1 MALDFSKIGPWNK
14 IKEVEVDGQKMVRI
28 PKFYHGRITAPVG
41 SQHEGKTLFVV
52 SDIPREGLH
61 VHPAFMWK
69 GEELPYFEYGAY
81 EASNADDPNG
91 TMYDSTGYSK
101 ILTGHKAC
109 SLPNVHVWNRIY
121 KEEAVTACE
130 ARNTGASGSE
140 QYGWHL
146 HNIYET
152 SAIAILML
160 AEYGATN
167 MQDII
172 GRGNVDQTWDTSTN
186 FGGLGAD
193 KNVLTGA
200 SDAVYRG
207 IHELW
212 GNCWEHTDG
221 AYTDTAGV
229 LYILSNKMDGTYVTT
244 SYTGGTGGKE
254 SSGGGTG
261 ATSTKCRSGYMV
273 ELTNAT
279 GTNYDLTDI
288 ICPSVYDTEQANGTF
303 HDSATYVPKNIWGSS
318 ERTTTNTERYR
329 PQTNVYTHGGFAV
342 GSVVGPFF
350 WHVSCGSAHADR
362 GFRLARR
369 PV

>member
-28 PKFYHGRITAPVG
+28 PKFYHGRITAPAG

-193 KNVLTGA
+193 KSVLTGA

-244 SYTGGTGGKE
+244 SYKGGSGGTATN
-254 SSGGGTG
+254 SS
-261 ATSTKCRSGYMV
+261 TSGVAARHDGFMV
-273 ELTNAT
+273 ELSNAT
-279 GTNYDLTDI
+279 GTNYDLTDVFA
-288 ICPSVYDTEQANGTF
+288 PSVLGKEATEATF
-303 HDSATYVPKNIWGSS
+303 HDTSWYVPKNFYGTN

-329 PQTNVYTHGGFAV
+329 PQTNVYTHGSFPG
-342 GSVVGPFF
+342 GSVVGPFL
-350 WHVSCGSAHADR
+350 WGVSHGRADAFD